1 MGIEVLETVYHML
14 FADEKMT
21 FCKAEDEQLRFLRG
35 ILACFEV
42 VWVLKINMHKSI
54 LIVCEASIVLGLD
67 FGVSVPIFNRRII
80 GGCCCYWRCDI
91 RPRIGG
97 VIQGQGD
104 MGSSDGKV

>member
-21 FCKAEDEQLRFLRG
+21 FCKAEDEQVRFLRG
-35 ILACFEV
+35 ILMCFEV

-54 LIVCEASIVLGLD
+54 LIVCAASVVLGRD
-67 FGVSVPIFNRRII
+67 FGVSVQIFNRRII

-91 RPRIGG
+91 RPRRHGLL
-97 VIQGQGD
+97 
-104 MGSSDGKV
+104 